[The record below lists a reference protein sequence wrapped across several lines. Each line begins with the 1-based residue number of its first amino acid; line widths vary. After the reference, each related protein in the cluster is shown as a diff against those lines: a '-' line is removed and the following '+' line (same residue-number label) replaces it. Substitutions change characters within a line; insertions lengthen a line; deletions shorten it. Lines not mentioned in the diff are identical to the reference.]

1 MKIERLLIYAIL
13 LTVCLTGNLFAG
25 DQVEMNFIGFSKDG
39 KYLAFEEIESSEEGW
54 EFENDTTYILDTAKN
69 SFVVAPV
76 VFKWDEK
83 KPAKLESTFRRRY
96 KRHVAANLKRF
107 GIVRDNL
114 GQLVVSHLL
123 YDWSYVKPVE
133 SEQFFTQS
141 DGTQT
146 TKMMTDYQGGYVPK
160 AGCTSEKIIFN
171 PSPSDFV
178 ANTSE
183 FYELTLVVAP
193 DKCRACDAKYRIELT
208 LKDNMHHK
216 DRPLQILQKDTD
228 KLPDSRQ
235 DAFAY
240 KIERVFVYS
249 NKIAVF
255 LLVFSPGFEGIHI
268 GNMVVTGEFEW

>member
-1 MKIERLLIYAIL
+1 MKIKLFLIYAIL
-13 LTVCLTGNLFAG
+13 LTLCLTGNLFAG
-25 DQVEMNFIGFSKDG
+25 DQVQMNFIGFSEDG

-69 SFVVAPV
+69 SFAAAPV

-83 KPAKLESTFRRRY
+83 QPAKLESTFRLRY
-96 KRHVAANLKRF
+96 KRKAAATLKRF
-107 GIVRDNL
+107 GIKRDNL

-133 SEQFFTQS
+133 REQNFTQS
-141 DGTQT
+141 DGTEIK
-146 TKMMTDYQGGYVPK
+146 KMMPDYQGAYVPK
-160 AGCTSEKIIFN
+160 AGYTIEKVIFN
-171 PSPSDFV
+171 PEPSDFV
-178 ANTSE
+178 VNTSE

-193 DKCRACDAKYRIELT
+193 DDCRACDAGYKIELT
-208 LKDNMHHK
+208 LKDNMRHK
-216 DRPLQILQKDTD
+216 ERPLQILQKDTD
-228 KLPDSRQ
+228 KLPASRR

-255 LLVFSPGFEGIHI
+255 LNVFGPGFEGTHI